1 MGFQSHFQRDFSSKD
16 CKNISWKYEQAENS
30 IWPECLY
37 SMNKEKKN
45 LCIVVVVVSV
55 TKLSNSL
62 RLHGLQHA
70 KVPCPSLSSRVCSNS
85 WPLSWSCYRTISSSA
100 ALLSFSLQS
109 FLESGS
115 FPMSHLFA
123 LGGQS
128 IGASPST
135 SGLPLNIQGW
145 FPLGLTGLISLLS
158 QGLTRVFTSTIIQK
172 HQFFGAQLSLW
183 SNSHIHTWLLE
194 KNISLTIRTFVGKVM
209 PLFLICYL
217 GLS

>member
-1 MGFQSHFQRDFSSKD
+1 MGFQSHFQRDFSTKD

-172 HQFFGAQLSLW
+172 HQFFGTQAS
-183 SNSHIHTWLLE
+183 
-194 KNISLTIRTFVGKVM
+194 
-209 PLFLICYL
+209 
-217 GLS
+217 